1 VTSFFRLQFLFSSFG
16 PLFALVAI
24 VFAVQGYLWL
34 AGVAVLLALC
44 AGLTFLALATG
55 LKRKSPFH
63 EVVQVDG
70 ALDQHIL
77 SHLIAYLPPVLVDG
91 IGSPQ
96 KLIPVLAFYG
106 LLLVIML
113 RADAIYVNP
122 FFLWFGYRIFQVRLP
137 NGRQIVI
144 VTKRAS
150 TISGDRLTLY
160 EIDATRLYFAE

>member
-1 VTSFFRLQFLFSSFG
+1 MTSWFRLHFLFSSFG

-24 VFAVQGYLWL
+24 VFAVQGYPWGAAL
-34 AGVAVLLALC
+34 AGLLCVC
-44 AGLTFLALATG
+44 AALTFLALATG

-70 ALDQHIL
+70 PLDQHIL
-77 SHLIAYLPPVLVDG
+77 SHLISYLPPVLVDDF
-91 IGSPQ
+91 GSLK
-96 KLIPVLAFYG
+96 KLLPVIAFYG
-106 LLLVIML
+106 FVLVIML
-113 RADAIYVNP
+113 KADAIYVNP

-150 TISGDRLTLY
+150 TVSGDRLALY

>member
-1 VTSFFRLQFLFSSFG
+1 MTSWFRLHFLFSSFG
-16 PLFALVAI
+16 PLFALGAI
-24 VFAVQGYLWL
+24 VFAVQGYPWL
-34 AGVAVLLALC
+34 AGLAGLLAIC
-44 AGLTFLALATG
+44 AALTFIALAAG

-63 EVVQVDG
+63 EVVQVDA

-77 SHLIAYLPPVLVDG
+77 SHLIAYLPPVLVDD
-91 IGSPQ
+91 IGSQQ
-96 KLIPVLAFYG
+96 KIIPITAFYG
-106 LLLVIML
+106 LLLVLML

-122 FFLWFGYRIFQVRLP
+122 FFLWFGYRIFQVRIP

-144 VTKRAS
+144 VTKRPS